1 VIGAPKSTTSITGPI
16 RRLDTRQAWDLR
28 LGTTSIMNLIHPLRA
43 DGSEPA
49 ATPKWV
55 TSEKAWNSQRDVI
68 KELYLQQDKTIK
80 EVMAIMEREHHFKA
94 K

>member
-1 VIGAPKSTTSITGPI
+1 
-16 RRLDTRQAWDLR
+16 
-28 LGTTSIMNLIHPLRA
+28 MNLIHPLRA
-43 DGSEPA
+43 DGSEPT

-68 KELYLQQDKTIK
+68 KELYLQQDKTLK

-94 K
+94 T